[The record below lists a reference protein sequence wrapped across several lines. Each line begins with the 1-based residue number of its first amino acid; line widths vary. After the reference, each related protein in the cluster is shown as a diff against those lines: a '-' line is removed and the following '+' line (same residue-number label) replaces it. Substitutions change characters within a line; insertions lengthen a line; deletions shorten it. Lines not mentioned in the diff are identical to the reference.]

1 MSNEKDYQHHVL
13 YSTAFLW
20 CLDIQQNPQQ
30 IRQLGLYK
38 SLEVLNLSAW
48 MNTGFVIFTNV
59 AGSIAQ
65 SLYKN
70 CVLTILRV

>member
-1 MSNEKDYQHHVL
+1 MRKITNTMSSTVL
-13 YSTAFLW
+13 HFLW

-59 AGSIAQ
+59 ADSIAQ